1 MKRYNGAAA
10 EKIATREQ
18 LPVGGYEVKII
29 SAKEEVY
36 DWGTRLAI
44 AFDIAEG
51 EHKGFYQKDFDN
63 QQGEDKKWRGV
74 YRIYE
79 PKDDGS
85 QNDAW
90 TKRKFNNFIYC
101 LEDSNLGYH
110 LDWAPLEN
118 GDFSQFKGKMLG
130 LLFRSEEWEM
140 NNNGEYRTGWSTRPF
155 SVLSVGDIRDG
166 NYKTPKDKPLKEKAA
181 SANNFAPLDDDDDGD
196 VPF

>member
-10 EKIATREQ
+10 EKIASREQ

-29 SAKEEVY
+29 SAKEEVF

-51 EHKGFYQKDFDN
+51 DYAGFYQKDFDN

-85 QNDAW
+85 DKDKW
-90 TKRKFNNFIYC
+90 TKRTFNNFIYC
-101 LEDSNLGYH
+101 LEDSNENYH
-110 LDWAPLEN
+110 LDWAPLEK
-118 GDFSQFKGKMLG
+118 GDFSQFKGKKLG

-155 SVLSVGDIRDG
+155 AVISTGDVKDG
-166 NYKTPKDKPLKEKAA
+166 NYKTPKDKPLKNKSE
-181 SANNFAPLDDDDDGD
+181 ANTSFAPIPDDDDGD